1 MDKIAVFWGPDKD
14 FDNAI
19 KDLSSSKR
27 LIDVLDIIDEKIV
40 SVKTDIKTKDNS
52 DENKPVIIENLV
64 IRTDDYSILTAG
76 ALSSIANTVLNSP
89 RIEIGNLWLQNP
101 PLAAYRSITGCFD
114 TSIIEEHKH
123 RYKSITESIL
133 RKLVENYD
141 DAVVGQSKV
150 MKHIL
155 PALYSQHRNARK
167 RPVVL
172 LFLGDSGIGKTETAK
187 YISDVL
193 GERLV
198 RIQCSMQQTN
208 IAYQYIFGGEHNQN
222 SMARDLI
229 RRTSNVILLDE
240 FDKVHPQFYNA
251 FYQMFDEG
259 KYVDSSY
266 EVDVS
271 KCVFICT
278 SNFQSR
284 TEAEKQLGK
293 PILSRFSEV
302 VIFEPLSAESK
313 MRIVDNALETYISQL
328 SKADRKIMEEKNG
341 TKSIRAEFENVIKR
355 GGGYGNIRMLKN
367 DIENA
372 INYKMLEWKGIL

>member
-1 MDKIAVFWGPDKD
+1 MDKFVKIVYFDESYATDYCQLAVGGILTERRENTTETEKQAHGNAEGELSINSEKGGLATLIKLVSGLTANMKASGETEASAKTDKIAK
-14 FDNAI
+14 
-19 KDLSSSKR
+19 K
-27 LIDVLDIIDEKIV
+27 
-40 SVKTDIKTKDNS
+40 
-52 DENKPVIIENLV
+52 IIEN
-64 IRTDDYSILTAG
+64 
-76 ALSSIANTVLNSP
+76 TVLS
-89 RIEIGNLWLQNP
+89 
-101 PLAAYRSITGCFD
+101 TF
-114 TSIIEEHKH
+114 
-123 RYKSITESIL
+123 
-133 RKLVENYD
+133 V
-141 DAVVGQSKV
+141 
-150 MKHIL
+150 
-155 PALYSQHRNARK
+155 
-167 RPVVL
+167 
-172 LFLGDSGIGKTETAK
+172 
-187 YISDVL
+187 DVL
-193 GERLV
+193 SKEGNASAGIHIFKGVNVHPEPNSFTYIML
-198 RIQCSMQQTN
+198 IAPFMSMVNGQLP

>member
-27 LIDVLDIIDEKIV
+27 LIDVLDIIDEQIV
-40 SVKTDIKTKDNS
+40 SVKTDTKTKDNS

-101 PLAAYRSITGCFD
+101 PLAAYRSITSCFD
-114 TSIIEEHKH
+114 
-123 RYKSITESIL
+123 
-133 RKLVENYD
+133 
-141 DAVVGQSKV
+141 VVGQSKV